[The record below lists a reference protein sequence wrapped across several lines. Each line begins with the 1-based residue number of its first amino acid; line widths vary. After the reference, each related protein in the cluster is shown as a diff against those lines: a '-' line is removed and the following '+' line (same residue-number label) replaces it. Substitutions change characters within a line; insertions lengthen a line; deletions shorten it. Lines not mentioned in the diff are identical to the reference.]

1 MYVNAHRHADAHIE
15 KLAHATRH
23 TCAHM
28 HSTHETHS
36 LSYDHFVLCV
46 SLQYRALQRFDAS
59 TDQTA
64 TEYFTETVYDD
75 AIARASVLL
84 AIMTIT
90 VCLMCVVNVVLC
102 YDYANPVAQIAAGR
116 RATTI
121 YVSSA
126 DIDEIDA
133 DNVKGHDLPE
143 PVIHYLR
150 TTSHQSYAENNTRRV
165 QEDNNMRTS
174 GGDVNSVVRV
184 EEHTPAVVNKE
195 PISDVVLNPRVA
207 LSSSSSSNTAPSGD
221 VVASAAVDVANNK
234 STSESTERQVLAH
247 QSAASESRDSKDC
260 IDGTVVPVDTMTA
273 IVVRDV
279 VEVINGTDE
288 DGTTTGRHHALA
300 ACAPACESDGAERD
314 TAILAIEYVPEDTPP
329 STSTVALDP
338 SSRNGTAVS
347 TSIQSGGGGASQ
359 LNGSEYKSVK
369 MAVTAQCA
377 AAEEE
382 SEAVRG
388 LREDATHAHAAS
400 VPTCETETK
409 TRQGDVH
416 SVTEPEDALSCNIAG
431 SSSCSDTHPNEIDTS
446 DVAISATLSTGSTTT
461 AVHDTDTQTDTCE
474 PVDRSTEASHTAGES
489 DIGTSSEPGDSDC
502 VDDTCVRVPV
512 TARKAAEDA
521 AEAMITSSM
530 GAAVD
535 TLEGLLVV
543 DDKGRRTVV
552 LRKGDEAARVSFR
565 VFKMPRWLCRGWHQA
580 EPGRFVP
587 TTITASTRRR
597 CVWVYFVLFLVV
609 IACYALLLEIEFRL
623 DSAVKGA
630 PELVNDVAKLM
641 NPYLVDVIGANCAHF
656 LMPACSQKGPLL
668 S

>member
-1 MYVNAHRHADAHIE
+1 
-15 KLAHATRH
+15 
-23 TCAHM
+23 M

-36 LSYDHFVLCV
+36 LSHAHSVLGV

-59 TDQTA
+59 ADQTA

-126 DIDEIDA
+126 DGGETYA
-133 DNVKGHDLPE
+133 DDVKGHGLPE

-150 TTSHQSYAENNTRRV
+150 TTSRQSYAENNTRRV
-165 QEDNNMRTS
+165 QEDNSMRTS
-174 GGDVNSVVRV
+174 GGDVNSVVHV
-184 EEHTPAVVNKE
+184 EEHAPAVVNKE
-195 PISDVVLNPRVA
+195 PISDIVLNPCVA
-207 LSSSSSSNTAPSGD
+207 LSSSSSSNTVPSGD
-221 VVASAAVDVANNK
+221 VVASAAVNVANNK
-234 STSESTERQVLAH
+234 STSESTERQVLA
-247 QSAASESRDSKDC
+247 SESGDRKGS
-260 IDGTVVPVDTMTA
+260 IDGTVVHVDTTNA

-279 VEVINGTDE
+279 VEVIDGTDE
-288 DGTTTGRHHALA
+288 DGTTTGSHHALA
-300 ACAPACESDGAERD
+300 ACTPACKSEGAERA
-314 TAILAIEYVPEDTPP
+314 TEILAIEYVPEDTPP

-338 SSRNGTAVS
+338 SSRNDTAVS
-347 TSIQSGGGGASQ
+347 TSSQSGGGGASQ
-359 LNGSEYKSVK
+359 LNGSECKSVK

-377 AAEEE
+377 AEEEE

-388 LREDATHAHAAS
+388 LREDTTHAAS

-431 SSSCSDTHPNEIDTS
+431 SSSSSDTHPNEIDTS

-461 AVHDTDTQTDTCE
+461 AVHDTDTRTDTCE

-512 TARKAAEDA
+512 TVRKAAEDT

-609 IACYALLLEIEFRL
+609 IACYALLLEMEFRL